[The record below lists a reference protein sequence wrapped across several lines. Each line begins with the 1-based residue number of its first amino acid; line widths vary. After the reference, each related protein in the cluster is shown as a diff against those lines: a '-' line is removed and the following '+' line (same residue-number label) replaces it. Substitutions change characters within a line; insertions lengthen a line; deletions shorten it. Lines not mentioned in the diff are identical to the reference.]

1 MKEKL
6 TIICLLFLL
15 YSCNLFRTTTNETNQ
30 KNDIKTETDISKKAD
45 EKIDLIKDSS
55 ANTNTKIDHYATK
68 EQIDKM
74 IAEWSENYTVYDTS
88 KPVDKTTGKPPVQSE
103 RIINYKSDKQ
113 NNNTQKVNSTVDKQE
128 INNLKVDSSKQLK
141 TNSDSIAKLTD
152 KSETD
157 TSNKEGATNWKL
169 WFGLGIASVIAIYLA
184 IRYGK
189 NLILPR
195 LP

>member
-1 MKEKL
+1 MKSKL
-6 TIICLLFLL
+6 TIIFLLFTV
-15 YSCNLFRTTTNETNQ
+15 YSCSLFRTTTKETNQ
-30 KNDIKTETDISKKAD
+30 KNDIKNETEVSKKAD
-45 EKIDLIKDSS
+45 EKTDLKKDSS
-55 ANTNTKIDHYATK
+55 ADTNTKIEHYATK

-128 INNLKVDSSKQLK
+128 KNNLNVNSSKQSK

-152 KSETD
+152 KSKAD
-157 TSNKEGATNWKL
+157 TSNEEGTTNWKL
-169 WFGLGIASVIAIYLA
+169 WFGLGVGSVIAVWLWFK
-184 IRYGK
+184 YGK
-189 NLILPR
+189 R
-195 LP
+195 LLF